1 LKYSS
6 VTSPDAIGISSIS
19 VGALSKSLNL
29 FSLVRN
35 CFPVN
40 TVQLKSNGIAKG
52 HLDTCRVSKQ
62 L

>member
-40 TVQLKSNGIAKG
+40 TVQPKSNGIAKG
-52 HLDTCRVSKQ
+52 HLDT
-62 L
+62 